1 MSVRRHAPRGCR
13 EAPCGRWGS
22 RTRRRWIGGGGAGG
36 GRAVRPLT
44 RCHSPK
50 MTVSQHGDRE
60 GCDSPPPTARAACG
74 WWSRRPSSLV
84 FLATLEPPRPSGLTD
99 CLPRRNTDTG
109 KTFTAL
115 QPAVDAAKR
124 GDPSHG
130 SRYVPW
136 SHHHRQVHRDRWR
149 PRGRS
154 KRSPTLSGGD
164 DARVIVVRKALK
176 VRIEGLRIQGPED
189 ACVRGSQGIRNLG
202 NLTLRDVEIRR
213 LHGAITNGGRLRLV
227 GSASVEDNCKNAV
240 VNYGVMVMNGV
251 SRISRTCPG
260 CGPVIP
266 FGGMLFNTGSLT
278 MNDDSRM
285 SRDGSVLLNGGTITM
300 NGSSLISRNGPVVN
314 NPGGVLTLNDSASI
328 RAGHLPDVECG
339 GGPSPMVG
347 LYCPLRSGAGVLNL
361 GSLTLNDGAT
371 IRDNSAGGRG
381 GGVAMYRGTLSPS
394 PTFTMTGS
402 SAITG
407 NTAGQGG
414 GIYAASG
421 TSLVGVT
428 CGPGG
433 NVYGN
438 TPDDCYLE

>member
-1 MSVRRHAPRGCR
+1 MGMRLTTTHGPRATGVWRPIAAPIVALALVAMLGVTSVSATSATACR
-13 EAPCGRWGS
+13 
-22 RTRRRWIGGGGAGG
+22 
-36 GRAVRPLT
+36 V
-44 RCHSPK
+44 
-50 MTVSQHGDRE
+50 Q
-60 GCDSPPPTARAACG
+60 
-74 WWSRRPSSLV
+74 
-84 FLATLEPPRPSGLTD
+84 
-99 CLPRRNTDTG
+99 NTDMG
-109 KTFTAL
+109 KSFTAL

-124 GDPSHG
+124 GDRLTVRG
-130 SRYVPW
+130 TC
-136 SHHHRQVHRDRWR
+136 
-149 PRGRS
+149 RGRTIIDRS
-154 KRSPTLSGGD
+154 IVIVGVPEADPKRSPTISGGD

-202 NLTLRDVEIRR
+202 NLTLRDVEIRQ
-213 LHGAITNGGRLRLV
+213 LHSAITNGGRLRLV

-278 MNDDSRM
+278 MNDDSRI
-285 SRDGSVLLNGGTITM
+285 SHNGSVLLNGGTITM

-421 TSLVGVT
+421 TTLVGVT

-438 TPDDCYLE
+438 TPDDCYVEP